1 MKSIN
6 AIGCVAVLAV
16 SLFSANAQGAAVRE
30 IRDLNTVGDGAITF
44 FPSTELSWLDLTFT
58 LGMSYDE
65 VAADTT
71 LAGQLGPGWRI
82 PNLDEVD
89 TLFTDYGFTPD
100 SGCANG
106 ASHCSGSGENRSAAN
121 AILADFDGPSAPS
134 ITGLFTNPN
143 LAPGQ
148 VGRAFADNGG
158 SVDARTDF
166 EVSSTYTS
174 QFDGV
179 FLVRAVPEP
188 SSLVLLTLAAGLV
201 ACRRR

>member
-1 MKSIN
+1 MKSVRV
-6 AIGCVAVLAV
+6 AGCAVLLAV
-16 SLFSANAQGAAVRE
+16 TLFTISAEGVPVRE
-30 IRDLNTVGDGAITF
+30 IQDISPGDGAITF

-58 LGMSYDE
+58 IGKSYDE
-65 VAADTT
+65 VAADTS
-71 LAGQLGPGWRI
+71 LGGLIGTGWRI
-82 PNLDEVD
+82 AELAEVD
-89 TLFTDYGFTPD
+89 VLFTEYGFTED
-100 SGCANG
+100 NGCSNG
-106 ASHCSGSGENRSAAN
+106 AGHCSGSGENRSAAN

-188 SSLVLLTLAAGLV
+188 SSLMLLTLAAGLV
-201 ACRRR
+201 VCRRR